1 MNAYLLFTATGAVV
15 ILTSYN
21 SIKDAELIN
30 RLESKGIKKFVAHE
44 LPLELVKERYG
55 AHFDIIRN
63 DPDETDEIRVLEEDG
78 ERAFN
83 MFSFEE
89 MGSPV
94 YHEPK

>member
-1 MNAYLLFTATGAVV
+1 MKAYLLFTATGVVV
-15 ILTSYN
+15 ILTSYS
-21 SIKDAELIN
+21 SIEDAELTN
-30 RLESKGIKKFVAHE
+30 MLASKGIKKFVAHE

-55 AHFDIIRN
+55 THFDIVCN
-63 DPDETDEIRVLEEDG
+63 DPDQTDEIRILEEDG

-94 YHEPK
+94 YHEPE